1 MTKEELKEKID
12 ELSRQFDK
20 EKNKIYKQYLE
31 EEYGIKI
38 GDIVTDHIHTIK
50 VESIDYFYDCFLD
63 GPTAKLNGPDYKKDG
78 TISKRQTNTPV
89 YLQNVKV
96 INGKNIQK

>member
-1 MTKEELKEKID
+1 MTKEELKKKID
-12 ELSRQFDK
+12 ELSRQFEK
-20 EKNKIYKQYLE
+20 EKNKIYEQYLDE
-31 EEYGIKI
+31 KYGIKI
-38 GDIVTDHIHTIK
+38 GDIVTDHAHTIK

-63 GPTAKLNGPDYKKDG
+63 GPTAKLKGPDYKKDG

>member
-1 MTKEELKEKID
+1 MTKEELKKKID
-12 ELSRQFDK
+12 ELSRQFEK
-20 EKNKIYKQYLE
+20 EKNKIYEQYLDE
-31 EEYGIKI
+31 KYGIKI
-38 GDIVTDHIHTIK
+38 GDIVTDHAHTIK
-50 VESIDYFYDCFLD
+50 VESIDYFYDCFLG
-63 GPTAKLNGPDYKKDG
+63 GPTAKLKGPDYKKDG